1 MSTKPPQRSS
11 GAVIIALV
19 LAAAG
24 LVMALVF
31 PRSDAPA
38 LPAEVAAAVAEH
50 PAPIVLVTH
59 HVAYRALRTHPDLAS
74 RPVALLS
81 SWPPSSL
88 VLSYRDDAVR
98 FADAGMTRVSGQDGW
113 AFWEPATLN
122 ALPIFDLARVETLD
136 AQGQAT
142 PCPRDDAGFARC
154 GEPDWMRPG
163 PRQVEVDGERVT
175 CNWAHPLPRRTLR
188 IAYPEMPTR
197 DDQGRTLTLLTG
209 LRDSS
214 VGTGVPVEVSVT
226 WGEGQLHHTHRDRR
240 GWQALPLPDDAD
252 TAALTLDIFA
262 TNPGRRHFCYRF
274 EYR

>member
-1 MSTKPPQRSS
+1 MSTEPPQRSP
-11 GAVIIALV
+11 GTATLALV

-38 LPAEVAAAVAEH
+38 LPAEVAAALAEH
-50 PAPIVLVTH
+50 PAQIVLVTH
-59 HVAYRALRTHPDLAS
+59 HVAYRALRTHPDLAT

-88 VLSYRDDAVR
+88 VLSYLDDAER
-98 FADAGMTRVSGQDGW
+98 FVNAGMIRVSAQEGW
-113 AFWEPATLN
+113 VVWEPATLN

-136 AQGQAT
+136 ARGQVT
-142 PCPRDDAGFARC
+142 SCPRDDAGFARC

-175 CNWAHPLPRRTLR
+175 CTWAHPLPGSTLR

-214 VGTGVPVEVSVT
+214 VGTRVPVEVNVT
-226 WGEGQLHHTHRDRR
+226 WGEAQLRHTHRDRR
-240 GWQALPLPDDAD
+240 GWQALPLPAD
-252 TAALTLDIFA
+252 SEAAALTLEIFA